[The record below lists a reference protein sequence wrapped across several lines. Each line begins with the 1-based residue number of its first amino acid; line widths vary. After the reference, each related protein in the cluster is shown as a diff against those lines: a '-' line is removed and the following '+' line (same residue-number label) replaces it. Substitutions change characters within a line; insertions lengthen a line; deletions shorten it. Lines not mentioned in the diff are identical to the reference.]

1 MSETEQTMEEI
12 LESIRKIVSDDS
24 DDTITYKEDTDT
36 PPTQTANKTK
46 DKKDDKPAVKEEVVA
61 PIAQQ
66 DDEEDVLE
74 LVDEVNEEDD
84 PSTLV
89 EESPAEPV
97 DLAEPEDPEDID
109 VEPALES
116 AAEFETS
123 MPDMPDIDALEN
135 TYSHRIVSEETE
147 TLGTSAFA
155 SLERSIRMGNAGDSL
170 EEIVRSILRP
180 MLKSW
185 LDEHLPQLV
194 ENLVQQEIE
203 RMSIGGRRRADDDT

>member
-12 LESIRKIVSDDS
+12 LESIRKIISDDS

-84 PSTLV
+84 PSTLA
-89 EESPAEPV
+89 EESPAEP
-97 DLAEPEDPEDID
+97 EDPENID